1 MSFTAVLQY
10 RDARPGAAAGEA
22 EAEEEEEE
30 EEEETKT
37 CLDTQ

>member
-10 RDARPGAAAGEA
+10 RDPRPGAAGEA
-22 EAEEEEEE
+22 AAEAAAA
-30 EEEETKT
+30 EEETKT